1 MIGSSLS
8 SGGRLSTHCKL
19 ESMALSVPYHP
30 YSVCLICGRGH
41 SVDTSAYQN
50 FSVKLDTKRNL
61 QKCSGCKQALYCG
74 LECQVNDWNVHKR
87 SGIVGVTNEFMLEQ
101 LEYST

>member
-1 MIGSSLS
+1 MQPTHVIGSSLS
-8 SGGRLSTHCKL
+8 SGGRLSTQ
-19 ESMALSVPYHP
+19 SMALSVPYHP

-50 FSVKLDTKRNL
+50 FAVKLDTKRNL

-87 SGIVGVTNEFMLEQ
+87 
-101 LEYST
+101 YSIIDCK